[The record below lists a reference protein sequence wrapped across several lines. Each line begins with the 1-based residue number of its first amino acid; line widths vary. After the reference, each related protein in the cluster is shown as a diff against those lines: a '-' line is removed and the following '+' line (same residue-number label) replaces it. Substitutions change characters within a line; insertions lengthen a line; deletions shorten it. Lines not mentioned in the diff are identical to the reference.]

1 MDFFKRFRDTRITK
15 SDVAILI
22 GKIALTT
29 FMCVLTGLIFGLL
42 IVIALDRV
50 VIEIIKWK
58 FGV

>member
-50 VIEIIKWK
+50 VIEII
-58 FGV
+58 